1 LNGGCRL
8 TVTVREARD
17 ADETAA
23 AMDLRERVFCDEQG
37 VDRNE
42 ELDRHEE
49 TATQMV
55 VLDDGVV
62 VATCRLRRL
71 EGGCKLERMAVER
84 RLRGRGVGA
93 RLLAEAESV
102 ALADGARRM
111 ILHAQIQARD
121 FYAANGYEA
130 EGEHFIEAKIEHV
143 RMTKALS
150 REHGG

>member
-1 LNGGCRL
+1 MNGGSGL
-8 TVTVREARD
+8 TVTVRQARD

-23 AMDLRERVFCDEQG
+23 AMDLRERVFCGEQG
-37 VDRNE
+37 VDRDE
-42 ELDRHEE
+42 ELDPHDE

-71 EGGCKLERMAVER
+71 DGDCKLERMAVER
-84 RLRGRGVGA
+84 RLRGQGVGA

-111 ILHAQIQARD
+111 VLHAQTQARD
-121 FYAANGYEA
+121 FYAANGYEP
-130 EGEHFIEAKIEHV
+130 EGELFMEAEIEHV
-143 RMTKALS
+143 RMTKALA